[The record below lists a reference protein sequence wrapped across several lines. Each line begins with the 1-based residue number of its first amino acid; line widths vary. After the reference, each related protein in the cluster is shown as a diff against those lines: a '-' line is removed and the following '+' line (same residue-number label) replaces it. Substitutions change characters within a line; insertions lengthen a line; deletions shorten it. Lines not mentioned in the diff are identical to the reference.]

1 MMLKIAKHTLEILR
15 CEHFLANL
23 QLKAA
28 GLFKVGLLLSEK
40 NLFLFPSTNAL

>member
-1 MMLKIAKHTLEILR
+1 MFKIAKHTLEILR

-40 NLFLFPSTNAL
+40 KLFLLPSTNAL